1 MDRVLHFFGG
11 ELSVMTEM
19 RHDRDMTT
27 THFFHVPEQLNQ
39 RVGVGVRREALR
51 PERQRPRPDAQVL
64 DVRQVVRVLEGLQV
78 LLEPARVER
87 DAVLRRSHAIEAT
100 RVHQT
105 RP

>member
-1 MDRVLHFFGG
+1 
-11 ELSVMTEM
+11 M
-19 RHDRDMTT
+19 RHDGDVSSPY
-27 THFFHVPEQLNQ
+27 FFHVPQQLNE

-51 PERQRPRPDAQVL
+51 PECQSSRADAQVL

>member
-1 MDRVLHFFGG
+1 MG
-11 ELSVMTEM
+11 
-19 RHDRDMTT
+19 HDGDVPAA
-27 THFFHVPEQLNQ
+27 HFFHVPQQLDETISI
-39 RVGVGVRREALR
+39 RVGGKPLR
-51 PERQRPRPDAQVL
+51 PERERSSPDPQVL

>member
-1 MDRVLHFFGG
+1 
-11 ELSVMTEM
+11 MTEM

-27 THFFHVPEQLNQ
+27 TDLLHISEQLNQ
-39 RVGVGVRREALR
+39 RVSIRIGGKPLR
-51 PERQRPRPDAQVL
+51 PERERSSPDPQVL